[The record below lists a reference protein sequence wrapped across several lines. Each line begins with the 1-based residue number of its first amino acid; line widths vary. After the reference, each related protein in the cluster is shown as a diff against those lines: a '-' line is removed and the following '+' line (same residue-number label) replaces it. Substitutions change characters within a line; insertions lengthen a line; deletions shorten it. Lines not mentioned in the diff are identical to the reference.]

1 MDGTFRGPLLALA
14 RALGAMLAAF
24 LVAGAAFAQ
33 QSPLRIGFGMSLT
46 GPLAGNGKAALI
58 AMEIWRDDVNA
69 KGGIL
74 GRKVEFVYYDDQTNP
89 GDGAEHLHQAARRG
103 QGGPRR
109 VGLRHQR
116 DRAGDADHD
125 AAQAHVHEPRSA

>member
-46 GPLAGNGKAALI
+46 GPLGGNGKAALI

-69 KGGIL
+69 KGGLL
-74 GRKVEFVYYDDQTNP
+74 GPQGGVRLLRRPDQSR
-89 GDGAEHLHQAARRG
+89 DGAGHLHQAARRG
-103 QGGPRR
+103 QGGSRR
-109 VGLRHQR
+109 R
-116 DRAGDADHD
+116 RATA
-125 AAQAHVHEPRSA
+125 PT